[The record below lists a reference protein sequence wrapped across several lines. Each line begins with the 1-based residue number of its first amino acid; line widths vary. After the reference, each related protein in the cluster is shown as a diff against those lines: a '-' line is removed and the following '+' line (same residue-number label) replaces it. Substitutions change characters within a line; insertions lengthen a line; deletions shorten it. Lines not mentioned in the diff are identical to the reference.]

1 MARMMY
7 ILAAGDHIDKDRVS
21 GFSEEIEEAYK
32 NPFEETARNREPQTA
47 AEIKQHVIDLF
58 RR

>member
-7 ILAAGDHIDKDRVS
+7 ILAAGDHIDKDRTS
-21 GFSEEIEEAYK
+21 GFSEDVEEAYR
-32 NPFEETARNREPQTA
+32 NPFEEKKKEKLETA

-58 RR
+58 RRR